1 MPHFFLMDESEMQ
14 EADAARLRARLHIR
28 AFWTLMQHKRFAQG
42 VCTLYDAFHH
52 ALRWFYMSH
61 AHGLDVT
68 DDTSIRFTHEMYR
81 IVEQSELVTL
91 DFDFESFEGLLAQA
105 LRVDFD
111 EMNQDFDFEKLWA
124 DIEKVFQALEIM
136 PFDVYSL
143 PEENEE
149 TRKVMGLH

>member
-42 VCTLYDAFHH
+42 VCTLYDGFHH

-61 AHGLDVT
+61 AHALNVT
-68 DDTSIRFTHEMYR
+68 DTSIHFTHEIYR

-91 DFDFESFEGLLAQA
+91 DFDFESFEDILAQA
-105 LRVDFD
+105 LRADFD

-124 DIEKVFQALEIM
+124 DIEQVFHALEIM
-136 PFDVYSL
+136 PFDVNSL
-143 PEENEE
+143 PEENEA
-149 TRKVMGLH
+149 TRKAMGLH

>member
-14 EADAARLRARLHIR
+14 EADGARLRARLHIR

-42 VCTLYDAFHH
+42 VCTLYDGFHH

-68 DDTSIRFTHEMYR
+68 DTSICWTHEIYR

-105 LRVDFD
+105 LKADFD
-111 EMNQDFDFEKLWA
+111 EINRSLASITRSFANFSRLNFICVSSLGKTYFSSLFMVT
-124 DIEKVFQALEIM
+124 ILEI
-136 PFDVYSL
+136 
-143 PEENEE
+143 
-149 TRKVMGLH
+149 

>member
-1 MPHFFLMDESEMQ
+1 MDESEMQ

-42 VCTLYDAFHH
+42 VCTLYDGFHH

-61 AHGLDVT
+61 VHGLDAT
-68 DDTSIRFTHEMYR
+68 DTSICWTHEIYR

-105 LRVDFD
+105 LKADFD
-111 EMNQDFDFEKLWA
+111 EMNADFDFEKLWA
-124 DIEKVFQALEIM
+124 DIEQVFQALEIM
-136 PFDVYSL
+136 PFDVNSL
-143 PEENEE
+143 PEENEA
-149 TRKVMGLH
+149 TRKAMGLH

>member
-1 MPHFFLMDESEMQ
+1 MPHFFLMNESEMQ
-14 EADAARLRARLHIR
+14 EADGARLRARLHIR

-42 VCTLYDAFHH
+42 VCTLYDGFHH

-61 AHGLDVT
+61 ALELDAT
-68 DDTSIRFTHEMYR
+68 DTSMCWTHEIYR

-105 LRVDFD
+105 LRADFD
-111 EMNQDFDFEKLWA
+111 EINADFDFEKLWA
-124 DIEKVFQALEIM
+124 DIEQVFQALEIM
-136 PFDVYSL
+136 PFDVNSL

-149 TRKVMGLH
+149 TRKAMGLH

>member
-14 EADAARLRARLHIR
+14 EADGARLRARLHIR

-42 VCTLYDAFHH
+42 VCTLYDGFHH

-61 AHGLDVT
+61 ALELDAT
-68 DDTSIRFTHEMYR
+68 DTSMCWTHEIYR

-105 LRVDFD
+105 LRADFD
-111 EMNQDFDFEKLWA
+111 EINADFDFEKLWA
-124 DIEKVFQALEIM
+124 DIEQVFQALEIM
-136 PFDVYSL
+136 PFDVNSL

-149 TRKVMGLH
+149 TRKAMGLH